1 MTIKARGGLW
11 RHNRGLGMGSDGWI
25 CGIQNLHNDLVM
37 ANALLLET
45 VRAYAVLQ
53 AAFELYLDAA
63 EVKLDGI

>member
-1 MTIKARGGLW
+1 
-11 RHNRGLGMGSDGWI
+11 MGSDGWV